1 MEPAIR
7 DSCDLCVL
15 AGREE
20 EAGRVGAATLPL
32 EAEEEAASVGRE
44 EEEEE
49 GRGFT
54 ESASSFSFSTASFQ
68 RRGPKGGEKRWE
80 GERAGQRSH
89 TQTEVREQKMVKR
102 KNGGPK

>member
-20 EAGRVGAATLPL
+20 EAGQVGAATLPL
-32 EAEEEAASVGRE
+32 EAAEEAASVGREEEEE

-54 ESASSFSFSTASFQ
+54 ESASSFIFSTASFQ
-68 RRGPKGGEKRWE
+68 RRGSKGGEKRWE
-80 GERAGQRSH
+80 GERAGQKSH
-89 TQTEVREQKMVKR
+89 THTHTHTQRQR
-102 KNGGPK
+102 